1 MRNIVQSTI
10 FKTRQNSPL
19 FLKDLSKQEYVSAY
33 DIAVIYLGLGEKDQ
47 AFAWLERAYEERC
60 PTLEF
65 LKVEPSLDPLRSDPR
80 FADLLRRMNLQP

>member
-1 MRNIVQSTI
+1 M
-10 FKTRQNSPL
+10 L
-19 FLKDLSKQEYVSAY
+19 GELKYLSNRKYVSAY
-33 DIAVIYLGLGEKDQ
+33 DIALIHLGLGEKDQ

-80 FADLLRRMNLQP
+80 FADLLRRMNLAK